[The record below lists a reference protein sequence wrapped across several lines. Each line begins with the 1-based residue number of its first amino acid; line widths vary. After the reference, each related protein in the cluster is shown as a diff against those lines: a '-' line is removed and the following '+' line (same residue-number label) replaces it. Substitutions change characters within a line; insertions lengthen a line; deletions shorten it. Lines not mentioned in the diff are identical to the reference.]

1 MEAAIADF
9 LKCLKF
15 RESKGYRDLDA
26 VLLETVPPTR
36 FVKGG
41 PDLSFCYRCALW
53 KQSVSESFYENM
65 IAYTAVMAFLYMFSN
80 FEQSK
85 R

>member
-41 PDLSFCYRCALW
+41 PDLSFCYRCAL
-53 KQSVSESFYENM
+53 
-65 IAYTAVMAFLYMFSN
+65 
-80 FEQSK
+80 
-85 R
+85 